1 MNTTDKFS
9 IKVVG
14 SENNK
19 INPDFVVPNNTDE
32 FQLSTKDGKKT
43 FKINSFADYLV
54 YVRECALRYQS
65 MKTLATSS
73 SKKLKELLRL
83 TNKCLQLI
91 FAPLPHR
98 SSIHYTYLTYTNQV
112 YFYSKN

>member
-32 FQLSTKDGKKT
+32 FQLSTKDGKKH
-43 FKINSFADYLV
+43 
-54 YVRECALRYQS
+54 
-65 MKTLATSS
+65 
-73 SKKLKELLRL
+73 SKL
-83 TNKCLQLI
+83 THSLI
-91 FAPLPHR
+91 
-98 SSIHYTYLTYTNQV
+98 I
-112 YFYSKN
+112 